1 MLGYCHISHWC
12 LCRMRRQVS
21 LCEGPKLI
29 LFARILLARW
39 VGITYTWG
47 HLLPLSS
54 LGDSR
59 TSQFSSGNLYH
70 WNPTNVWVPITYS
83 GPSLHRSTTSW
94 RHGSMGPVPP
104 QHSRVVWF
112 SRGKSPHL
120 LPPRPHN
127 LRTTRFQT
135 NFYTPS
141 VQRTHVPSTVQG
153 GELPKH
159 HWPWYE
165 RLKVSWE
172 DEKKE
177 GGHGD
182 AE

>member
-12 LCRMRRQVS
+12 LCHMRRQVS

-94 RHGSMGPVPP
+94 RHGSNLSTLESSGFQGVSHHIYYPP
-104 QHSRVVWF
+104 DHTTWELLGFRLTF
-112 SRGKSPHL
+112 TLLLCKEPMC
-120 LPPRPHN
+120 LPPFKEESCQN
-127 LRTTRFQT
+127 TT
-135 NFYTPS
+135 
-141 VQRTHVPSTVQG
+141 
-153 GELPKH
+153 
-159 HWPWYE
+159 
-165 RLKVSWE
+165 
-172 DEKKE
+172 
-177 GGHGD
+177 GHDMSG
-182 AE
+182 